1 MLRAKRRTTKAGSS
15 SSSKQASTSR
25 VFSIGY
31 QGKSVSEL
39 CDRLSQA
46 GVRTLVD
53 VRAVAWSH
61 RPEYRKTALAESL
74 AAKDIRYV
82 HYREAGNPFRSI
94 AKRTGS
100 FTACEKRYARY
111 LSSHPEIL
119 EGIRALIGR
128 DGVALL
134 CYESDRDHCHRGALL
149 RAVGRNRRLAI
160 IDL

>member
-1 MLRAKRRTTKAGSS
+1 M
-15 SSSKQASTSR
+15 
-25 VFSIGY
+25 
-31 QGKSVSEL
+31 SEL

-46 GVRTLVD
+46 GVRTVVD

-61 RPEYRKTALAESL
+61 RPEYRKTALTESL

-100 FTACEKRYARY
+100 FGACEKRYARY
-111 LSSHPEIL
+111 LSNHPEIL
-119 EGIRALIGR
+119 EGIWVLIGR
-128 DGVALL
+128 DVAALL
-134 CYESDRDHCHRGALL
+134 CYERDRDECHRGVLL
-149 RAVGRNRRLAI
+149 RAVGRNRRVAI